1 MYLFSLNKKVVVGPA
16 PAEANP
22 FRRAVSVVP
31 ILRDWLPLPL
41 IYEANPEAQYMTQ
54 DYELSPIY
62 FFNLGG
68 SNLDADGGSNLK
80 AD

>member
-1 MYLFSLNKKVVVGPA
+1 MKFFSLGKKVVAGPA

-22 FRRAVSVVP
+22 FRRALFVVP

-41 IYEANPEAQYMTQ
+41 VYEANLKAQYMTQ

-68 SNLDADGGSNLK
+68 SNLDADGGSILK